1 MNILLVGGGGREHAL
16 AWKLRQSPLCEKL
29 YIAPGNAGTAKEGE
43 NVELD
48 IKNNNAVVAFAK
60 DKKIGLVVVAPDDY
74 LAQGMVDALA
84 EAGVKA
90 FGPTKAAAKL
100 EWSKAFAKEFMA
112 RHRIPTARSQ
122 TFTQLSEALS
132 YMAVHPLPLVIKADG
147 LALGKGVVI
156 AQTHEEAEETLRSF
170 MSEKSLGSA
179 GGAVVIEEYLT
190 GQEVSIHAFCDG
202 KNVRMFPPSRD
213 HKRIGDGNRGANTG
227 GMGTIAPVP
236 GLPDDF
242 VEEVRTKVV
251 LPVIEGMMEEGNP
264 FSGILYPGLM
274 LTADGPKVLEFNA
287 RFGDPE
293 CQSYMRLLE
302 SDLVELM
309 LASIDGRLHE
319 TEILWSDESAVTVVL
334 ASGGYPEKYEKGFPI
349 LGIMEAEGREG
360 VVVFQAGTAQ
370 KGPDTV
376 TNGGRV
382 LGVSVLAE
390 SLGEARRLAYE
401 AAGKI
406 SFKGM
411 RYRHDIGLI

>member
-1 MNILLVGGGGREHAL
+1 M
-16 AWKLRQSPLCEKL
+16 
-29 YIAPGNAGTAKEGE
+29 T
-43 NVELD
+43 
-48 IKNNNAVVAFAK
+48 
-60 DKKIGLVVVAPDDY
+60 
-74 LAQGMVDALA
+74 
-84 EAGVKA
+84 
-90 FGPTKAAAKL
+90 
-100 EWSKAFAKEFMA
+100 
-112 RHRIPTARSQ
+112 
-122 TFTQLSEALS
+122 
-132 YMAVHPLPLVIKADG
+132 VHPFPLVIKADG

-156 AQTHEEAEETLRSF
+156 AKTREEAEETLRSF
-170 MSEKSLGSA
+170 MSGESLGAS
-179 GGAVVIEEYLT
+179 GRTVVIEEFLT
-190 GQEVSIHAFCDG
+190 GDEVSIHAFCDG

-213 HKRIGDGNRGANTG
+213 HKRVGDGNTGANTG

-242 VEEVRTKVV
+242 FEEVRTKIV
-251 LPVIEGMMEEGNP
+251 LPVIEGMLEEGNP

-319 TEILWSDESAVTVVL
+319 TEALWSDESAVTVVL

-349 LGIMEAEGREG
+349 SGIEDAGARG
-360 VVVFQAGTAQ
+360 SIVVFQAGTAQ

-382 LGVSVLAE
+382 LGVSALGG
-390 SLGEARRLAYE
+390 SLEEARRLAYE

-406 SFKGM
+406 SFKGVQ
-411 RYRHDIGLI
+411 YRRDIGLI